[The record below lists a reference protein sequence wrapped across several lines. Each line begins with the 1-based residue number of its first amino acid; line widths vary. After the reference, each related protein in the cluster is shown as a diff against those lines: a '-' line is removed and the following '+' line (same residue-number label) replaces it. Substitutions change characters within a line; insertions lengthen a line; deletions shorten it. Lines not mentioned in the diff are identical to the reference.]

1 MLVRDLNCSNIRPAF
16 NASGLFRLD
25 ALKDEATVSEVA
37 CRRAPVAIGKL
48 ILPELCVGAPNQ
60 ETTAQGWRKTEC
72 SIYCDY

>member
-16 NASGLFRLD
+16 NASGLF
-25 ALKDEATVSEVA
+25 
-37 CRRAPVAIGKL
+37 PVAIGKL